1 MDRLAF
7 NAMASINEERLVRQQ
22 LTNDLANVS
31 TVGFKKTY
39 EATLQPQQAIGQGF
53 DSRLQPMIY
62 TTDRVMLDNGPMMV
76 TGRDLDVAMS
86 NKTVLGVTGSDGT
99 LAFTRRGDLKINA
112 NGVLETGTGYL
123 VRGQDGNPVTLPPGL
138 KITFGSDGT
147 IFAADPNQAGPQ
159 QQQVI
164 GQLMLRDASATDLT
178 KRNDGLFRVDEKPLG
193 TDFATGPEPVNLTSQ
208 ALEASSVNPMAAMV
222 KLIDQSRSFE
232 QQVRIIKEAKSNDEA
247 GASMMKVA

>member
-76 TGRDLDVAMS
+76 TGRDLDIALS
-86 NKTVLGVTGSDGT
+86 NKTVMGVTGSDGT
-99 LAFTRRGDLKINA
+99 LAFTRRGDLKVNA

-123 VRGQDGNPVTLPPGL
+123 VRSQDGNPVTVPPGA

-147 IFAADPNQAGPQ
+147 IFAADPQQAGVQ

-164 GQLMLRDASATDLT
+164 GQLMLRDASATPLI
-178 KRNDGLFRVDEKPLG
+178 KRNDGLFQVDEKPAG
-193 TDFATGPEPVNLTSQ
+193 TDFATGPEPVNLTPQ
-208 ALEASSVNPMAAMV
+208 ALEGSSVNPMAAMV

>member
-39 EATLQPQQAIGQGF
+39 EATLHPQQAIGQGF

-123 VRGQDGNPVTLPPGL
+123 VRGQDGNPVTLPPGA

-147 IFAADPNQAGPQ
+147 IFAADPQQAGVQ
-159 QQQVI
+159 QQQVV
-164 GQLMLRDASATDLT
+164 GQLLLRDASATPLI
-178 KRNDGLFRVDEKPLG
+178 KRNDGLFQVDEKPPG
-193 TDFATGPEPVNLTSQ
+193 TDFATGPEPVNLTPQ
-208 ALEASSVNPMAAMV
+208 ALEGSSVNPMAAMV

>member
-31 TVGFKKTY
+31 TVGFKKTF
-39 EATLQPQQAIGQGF
+39 EATLQPQQAVGQGF
-53 DSRLQPMIY
+53 DSRLQPLIY
-62 TTDRVMLDNGPMMV
+62 TSDRVQLDSAPVMV
-76 TGRDLDVAMS
+76 TGRDLDIALN

-99 LAFTRRGDLKINA
+99 LAFTRRGDLRVNA
-112 NGVLETGTGYL
+112 NGVLETGSGYM
-123 VRGQDGNPVTLPPGL
+123 VRSQDGEPVTIPPGL